1 MPMVYSP
8 ECVEGEFSELRL
20 DGVLR
25 SSQETVNQMIHRCVQ
40 IGVCVGGEDSQPK
53 EVESSMRRA
62 TLLAALVLA
71 IVLIAAVPVVASE
84 VRASL
89 EASLTGEKEV
99 PGPGD
104 PNGRGEAEVKVHK
117 AKVCYELEVERI
129 KPATFAH
136 IHRGAP
142 NVAGDIVVELKAP
155 TDGSSEGC
163 KAISK
168 QLSKK
173 LREHPGRY
181 YVNVH
186 NEPYPDGAIRGQLH
200 RGD

>member
-1 MPMVYSP
+1 M
-8 ECVEGEFSELRL
+8 CGVERIP
-20 DGVLR
+20 
-25 SSQETVNQMIHRCVQ
+25 NQRR
-40 IGVCVGGEDSQPK
+40 ER
-53 EVESSMRRA
+53 SMRRP

-71 IVLIAAVPVVASE
+71 LLLIAAVPVVAAQ
-84 VRASL
+84 RATL

-104 PNGRGEAEVKVHK
+104 PNGRGEADVKVYK

-129 KPATFAH
+129 KPATAAH

-142 NVAGDIVVELKAP
+142 SVAGPIVVELKAP

-168 QLSKK
+168 QLSKN
-173 LREHPGRY
+173 LREHPSRY

-200 RGD
+200 WDD

>member
-1 MPMVYSP
+1 
-8 ECVEGEFSELRL
+8 
-20 DGVLR
+20 
-25 SSQETVNQMIHRCVQ
+25 
-40 IGVCVGGEDSQPK
+40 
-53 EVESSMRRA
+53 MRKL

-71 IVLIAAVPVVASE
+71 VVLIAAVPVVAAP
-84 VRASL
+84 RATL

-104 PNGRGEAEVKVHK
+104 PNGRGEADVKVYK

-129 KPATFAH
+129 KPATAAH
-136 IHRGAP
+136 IHRGGP

-168 QLSKK
+168 NLSKK
-173 LREHPGRY
+173 LREHPWRY

-186 NEPYPDGAIRGQLH
+186 NDPYPDGAIRGQLH
-200 RGD
+200 RDD

>member
-1 MPMVYSP
+1 
-8 ECVEGEFSELRL
+8 
-20 DGVLR
+20 
-25 SSQETVNQMIHRCVQ
+25 
-40 IGVCVGGEDSQPK
+40 
-53 EVESSMRRA
+53 MRRP

-71 IVLIAAVPVVASE
+71 VVLIAAVPVVAAP
-84 VRASL
+84 RATSL

-104 PNGRGEAEVKVHK
+104 PNGVGHAWVKVYK

-129 KPATFAH
+129 KQATDAH
-136 IHRGAP
+136 IHRGGP
-142 NVAGDIVVELKAP
+142 SVAGPIVVELKAP
-155 TDGSSEGC
+155 TDGSSKGC

-173 LREHPGRY
+173 LREHPSHY

-186 NEPYPDGAIRGQLH
+186 NRPYPEGAIRGQLH
-200 RGD
+200 RDDVVGQGADEDGANDD

>member
-1 MPMVYSP
+1 
-8 ECVEGEFSELRL
+8 
-20 DGVLR
+20 
-25 SSQETVNQMIHRCVQ
+25 
-40 IGVCVGGEDSQPK
+40 
-53 EVESSMRRA
+53 MRKP

-71 IVLIAAVPVVASE
+71 LVLIAAVPVVASE
-84 VRASL
+84 ARANL

-99 PGPGD
+99 PRPGD

-129 KPATFAH
+129 KPATAAH
-136 IHRGAP
+136 IHRGGP
-142 NVAGDIVVELKAP
+142 NVAGDIVVTLKTP

-163 KAISK
+163 KAISNE
-168 QLSKK
+168 LSKK
-173 LREHPGRY
+173 LREHPSRY

-200 RGD
+200 WDD

>member
-1 MPMVYSP
+1 
-8 ECVEGEFSELRL
+8 
-20 DGVLR
+20 
-25 SSQETVNQMIHRCVQ
+25 
-40 IGVCVGGEDSQPK
+40 
-53 EVESSMRRA
+53 MRRP

-71 IVLIAAVPVVASE
+71 IVLLAAVPVVAATR
-84 VRASL
+84 VNL

-104 PNGRGEAEVKVHK
+104 PNGRGNADVKVYK

-129 KPATFAH
+129 KPATAAH

-142 NVAGDIVVELKAP
+142 GVAGPIVVELKAP
-155 TDGSSEGC
+155 RDGSSEGC

-168 QLSKK
+168 NLSKQ
-173 LREHPGRY
+173 LREHPSRY

-186 NEPYPDGAIRGQLH
+186 NRPYPDGAIRGQLH
-200 RGD
+200 RDD

>member
-1 MPMVYSP
+1 
-8 ECVEGEFSELRL
+8 
-20 DGVLR
+20 
-25 SSQETVNQMIHRCVQ
+25 
-40 IGVCVGGEDSQPK
+40 
-53 EVESSMRRA
+53 MRRL

-71 IVLIAAVPVVASE
+71 VVLIAAVPVVAAP
-84 VRASL
+84 RATL

-104 PNGRGEAEVKVHK
+104 KDGRGEADVKVYK

-129 KPATFAH
+129 KPAIAAH
-136 IHRGAP
+136 IHQGGP
-142 NVAGDIVVELKAP
+142 SVAGPVVVTLKTP

-163 KAISK
+163 KAISE

-173 LREHPGRY
+173 LREHPSRY

-186 NEPYPDGAIRGQLH
+186 NRPYPDGAIRGQLH
-200 RGD
+200 WDD